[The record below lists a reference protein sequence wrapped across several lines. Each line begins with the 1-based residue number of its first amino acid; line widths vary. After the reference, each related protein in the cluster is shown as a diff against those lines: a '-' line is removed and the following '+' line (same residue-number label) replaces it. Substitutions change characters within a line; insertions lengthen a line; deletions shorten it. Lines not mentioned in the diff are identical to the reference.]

1 MKHAINTARI
11 FLMIGNRAL
20 AFAGLV
26 AVASITVRCG
36 PAQPVN
42 APVSSIVDGGDIT
55 KDAGERV
62 TVELLK
68 EPTRIDPF
76 TLTDL
81 DGKGLSSTDWKGKMV
96 LVNFWATW
104 CGPCRAEI
112 PDLVALQTKYRDR
125 LIVIGISEDEG
136 PIDKVRE
143 FASQYKVNYPIV
155 MTTPEIEDRFPGVAA
170 LPTTFFLDTEGRIA
184 QRHIGILHAR
194 ETEATAR
201 VLAGLEANADV
212 KRIDDPSRMNDDDV
226 SQIKDI
232 PGVDLSQ
239 VPEGKRGEVLNAL
252 NSESCTC
259 GCGLSVAKCR
269 IDDPSCTI
277 SPPLAKT
284 IVERV
289 LAAK

>member
-1 MKHAINTARI
+1 MTRTP
-11 FLMIGNRAL
+11 
-20 AFAGLV
+20 AFALVGLAIV
-26 AVASITVRCG
+26 ALVMGACG
-36 PAQPVN
+36 SAQPAAN
-42 APVSSIVDGGDIT
+42 APASSIVDTGDAT
-55 KDAGERV
+55 KDVGERV

-68 EPTRIDPF
+68 EPTSVEPF

-81 DGKGLSSTDWKGKMV
+81 DGKTVSSTDLKGKVV

-112 PDLVALQTKYRDR
+112 PDLVALQAKYRDR
-125 LIVIGISEDEG
+125 VVVIGVSEDEG

-143 FASQYKVNYPIV
+143 FAAQYKVNYPIV
-155 MTTPEIEDRFPGVAA
+155 MTTPAIEEQFPGVAA

-201 VLAGLEANADV
+201 VLAGLETDADV

-226 SQIKDI
+226 AQIKEI

-239 VPEGKRGEVLNAL
+239 VPDAKRGDVLSAL

-269 IDDPSCTI
+269 MDDPTCAI
-277 SPPLAKT
+277 SPPLAKK

>member
-1 MKHAINTARI
+1 MTRTRAFT
-11 FLMIGNRAL
+11 LVGLIGSTL
-20 AFAGLV
+20 AFGA
-26 AVASITVRCG
+26 CG
-36 PAQPVN
+36 PAQPAAD
-42 APVSSIVDGGDIT
+42 APASSIVDTGDVT
-55 KDAGERV
+55 KHAGERV

-68 EPTRIDPF
+68 EPTAIDPF
-76 TLTDL
+76 SLTDL
-81 DGKGLSSTDWKGKMV
+81 DGKTISSNDWKGKVV

-125 LIVIGISEDEG
+125 LVVIGVSEDEG
-136 PIDKVRE
+136 SVDKVRD

-155 MTTPEIEDRFPGVAA
+155 MTTLEIEERFPGVAA
-170 LPTTFFLDTEGRIA
+170 LPTTFFLDTDGRIV

-201 VLAGLEANADV
+201 VLAGLETDAEV
-212 KRIDDPSRMNDDDV
+212 KRIDDPSRMNDVDV
-226 SQIKDI
+226 SQIKEI
-232 PGVDLSQ
+232 PGVDLSH
-239 VPEGKRGEVLNAL
+239 VPDAKRGDVLSAL

-269 IDDPSCTI
+269 MDDPTCGI
-277 SPPLAKT
+277 SPPLAKA

>member
-1 MKHAINTARI
+1 
-11 FLMIGNRAL
+11 MIRNRAFALVGL
-20 AFAGLV
+20 A
-26 AVASITVRCG
+26 AVALVMGACR
-36 PAQPVN
+36 PAQPAAD
-42 APVSSIVDGGDIT
+42 APGSSIVETGDLT

-68 EPTRIDPF
+68 EPSSLDPF

-81 DGKGLSSTDWKGKMV
+81 DGKTIASSDWKGKVV

-112 PDLVALQTKYRDR
+112 PDLVALQSKYRDR
-125 LIVIGISEDEG
+125 VVVIGVSEDEG

-143 FASQYKVNYPIV
+143 FAAQYKVNYPIV
-155 MTTPEIEDRFPGVAA
+155 MTTPEIEERFPGVAA
-170 LPTTFFLDTEGRIA
+170 LPTTFFLDTDGRIA
-184 QRHIGILHAR
+184 QRHIGILHGR

-201 VLAGLEANADV
+201 VLAGLETDADV

-226 SQIKDI
+226 AQIKEI

-239 VPEGKRGEVLNAL
+239 VPEAKRGDVLNAL

-269 IDDPSCTI
+269 MDDPTCAI
-277 SPPLAKT
+277 SPPLAKK